1 MVTYGDAPTP
11 QSVDSSWRGKILH
24 GTLALEAGQ
33 LTGADVPP
41 ESYRPPQGF
50 SVMIHLT
57 DPGVA
62 ERMFAD
68 LANGGTV
75 QMPLGETFWALRFG
89 MLVDQFGIPWIINCG
104 KSA

>member
-1 MVTYGDAPTP
+1 
-11 QSVDSSWRGKILH
+11 
-24 GTLALEAGQ
+24 
-33 LTGADVPP
+33 
-41 ESYRPPQGF
+41 
-50 SVMIHLT
+50 MIHLT